1 MDNKECSSDGAN
13 DHQDSTAGPWK
24 SSSNYDNPPSFKALI
39 HWGGIIEK
47 ASFSAK
53 RKPGS
58 CKCPCET

>member
-1 MDNKECSSDGAN
+1 MDNKEYSSDGAN

-24 SSSNYDNPPSFKALI
+24 SSSNDDNPLSFKALI

-47 ASFSAK
+47 ASFRAK

-58 CKCPCET
+58 